1 MRISKTK
8 GVGATL
14 AAMTITGLAWASS
27 PSAQAGVLWRAGGI
41 CQSVAGINAYA
52 QQNGFTPRYVAE
64 MCNRNAGT
72 HWNVTDFS
80 G

>member
-8 GVGATL
+8 GVGVAL
-14 AAMTITGLAWASS
+14 VAMTITGLTCVT
-27 PSAQAGVLWRAGGI
+27 SAPAEAGVLRRAGGI

>member
-1 MRISKTK
+1 MRISRTQSA
-8 GVGATL
+8 GMAF
-14 AAMTITGLAWASS
+14 AAMTTAVLALAGG
-27 PSAQAGVLWRAGGI
+27 AAAAAGVRQETGGI

-52 QQNGFTPRYVAE
+52 RDNGFTPRYVAE

-72 HWNVTDFS
+72 HWNPADFA